1 MPGHSGELE
10 CHDSVRSIAKRTVHF
25 CDRFNP
31 VTSASAPPP
40 PRPPL
45 VSYSLIALLPP
56 LEAGQT
62 MYRANAIP
70 DRSLAHFNAWAL
82 SQLRLHKPF
91 RAAEELSNPDV
102 GQVFDEHLTPGG
114 FPHLRCA

>member
-1 MPGHSGELE
+1 M
-10 CHDSVRSIAKRTVHF
+10 R
-25 CDRFNP
+25 
-31 VTSASAPPP
+31 P

-45 VSYSLIALLPP
+45 VSYSLIAFLPP
-56 LEAGQT
+56 LEAGQM
-62 MYRANAIP
+62 MYRALRKHVVVRARPRANAIP
-70 DRSLAHFNAWAL
+70 DRSLAHLNAWAL